1 MTFNNKYAFSTY
13 AYAVIKNELNMYVR
27 RHVNRMYKHTVSIE
41 TPITDN
47 LALEDTLEDNN
58 DYIEDLIDQIDMIE
72 IKEILDSLYL
82 SDRDKKVLEM
92 LFQGRTQTEI
102 AIEIE
107 VSQTQISRI
116 RQNIIKRARKIYES
130 RERRSKYGKVQI

>member
-13 AYAVIKNELNMYVR
+13 AYAVIKNELNMYIR

-47 LALEDTLEDNN
+47 LALEDILEDNN
-58 DYIEDLIDQIDMIE
+58 DYIEEMIDQIDMIE
-72 IKEILDSLYL
+72 IKEIFDSLYL
-82 SDRDKKVLEM
+82 SDRDKRVLE
-92 LFQGRTQTEI
+92 LLCQGRTQTEI
-102 AIEIE
+102 AIEVE

-130 RERRSKYGKVQI
+130 GERRSKYGKIQI

>member
-13 AYAVIKNELNMYVR
+13 AYAVIKNELNMYIR

-41 TPITDN
+41 TPITDD
-47 LALEDTLEDNN
+47 LTLEDTLEDTK
-58 DYIEDLIDQIDMIE
+58 DYIEDLIDRIDIIE
-72 IKEILDSLYL
+72 IREIFDSLYL
-82 SDRDKKVLEM
+82 SDRDKRVLEM

-102 AIEIE
+102 AIEID

-116 RQNIIKRARKIYES
+116 RQNIIKRARQIYKS
-130 RERRSKYGKVQI
+130 RERRSKYGKIQI

>member
-13 AYAVIKNELNMYVR
+13 AYAVIKNELNMYVT

-41 TPITDN
+41 TPITDD
-47 LALEDTLEDNN
+47 LALVDTLEDNN
-58 DYIEDLIDQIDMIE
+58 DYIEEMIDQIDMIE
-72 IKEILDSLYL
+72 IKEIFNSLYL
-82 SDRDKKVLEM
+82 SDRDKRVLKM

-116 RQNIIKRARKIYES
+116 RQNIIKRASRIYKS
-130 RERRSKYGKVQI
+130 RERRSKYGKIQI

>member
-13 AYAVIKNELNMYVR
+13 AYAVIKNELNMYVT
-27 RHVNRMYKHTVSIE
+27 RHVNRMYKRTVSIE
-41 TPITDN
+41 TPITDD
-47 LALEDTLEDNN
+47 LTLEDTLEDTK
-58 DYIEDLIDQIDMIE
+58 DYIEDLIDHIDIIE
-72 IKEILDSLYL
+72 IREIFDSLYL
-82 SDRDKKVLEM
+82 SDRDKRVLEM

-107 VSQTQISRI
+107 VSQTQVSRI
-116 RQNIIKRARKIYES
+116 RQNIIKRANKIYKS

>member
-13 AYAVIKNELNMYVR
+13 AYAVIKNELNMYIR
-27 RHVNRMYKHTVSIE
+27 RHVNRMYKRTVSIE
-41 TPITDN
+41 TPITDD
-47 LALEDTLEDNN
+47 LILEDTLEDNN

-82 SDRDKKVLEM
+82 SDRDKRVLEM

-116 RQNIIKRARKIYES
+116 RQNIIKRASRIYES
-130 RERRSKYGKVQI
+130 RERRSEYGKIQI

>member
-1 MTFNNKYAFSTY
+1 
-13 AYAVIKNELNMYVR
+13 MYIR

-41 TPITDN
+41 TPITDD
-47 LALEDTLEDNN
+47 LALVDTLEDNN
-58 DYIEDLIDQIDMIE
+58 DHIEEMIDQIDMIE
-72 IKEILDSLYL
+72 IKEIFNNLYL
-82 SDRDKKVLEM
+82 SDRDKRVLEM

-116 RQNIIKRARKIYES
+116 RQNIIKRAKKIYES
-130 RERRSKYGKVQI
+130 RERRSKYGKIQI

>member
-1 MTFNNKYAFSTY
+1 
-13 AYAVIKNELNMYVR
+13 MYVT

-41 TPITDN
+41 TPITDD

-58 DYIEDLIDQIDMIE
+58 DYIEKMIDQIDMIE
-72 IKEILDSLYL
+72 IKEIFNSLYL
-82 SDRDKKVLEM
+82 SDRDKRVLEM

-116 RQNIIKRARKIYES
+116 RQNIIKRASQIYKS
-130 RERRSKYGKVQI
+130 RERRSKYGKIQI

>member
-13 AYAVIKNELNMYVR
+13 AYAVIKNELNMYVT
-27 RHVNRMYKHTVSIE
+27 RHVNRMYKRTVSIE
-41 TPITDN
+41 TPITDD
-47 LALEDTLEDNN
+47 LTLEDTLEDTK
-58 DYIEDLIDQIDMIE
+58 DYIEDLIDHIDIIE
-72 IKEILDSLYL
+72 IREIFDSLYL
-82 SDRDKKVLEM
+82 SDRDKRVLEM

-102 AIEIE
+102 AIEVE

-130 RERRSKYGKVQI
+130 RERRSNYGLGKI

>member
-13 AYAVIKNELNMYVR
+13 AYAVIKNELNMYIR

-82 SDRDKKVLEM
+82 SDRDKRVLEM

>member
-13 AYAVIKNELNMYVR
+13 AYAVIKNELNMYVT
-27 RHVNRMYKHTVSIE
+27 RHVNRMYKRTVSIE

-47 LALEDTLEDNN
+47 LTLEDTLEDNN

-72 IKEILDSLYL
+72 IREIFDSLYL
-82 SDRDKKVLEM
+82 SDRDKRVLEM

-130 RERRSKYGKVQI
+130 RERRSKYGKIQI

>member
-13 AYAVIKNELNMYVR
+13 AYAVIKNELNMYVT
-27 RHVNRMYKHTVSIE
+27 RHVNRMYKRTVSIE

-47 LALEDTLEDNN
+47 LTLEDTLEDNN

-72 IKEILDSLYL
+72 IREIFDSLYL
-82 SDRDKKVLEM
+82 SDRDKRVLEM

>member
-13 AYAVIKNELNMYVR
+13 AYTVIKNELNMYVT
-27 RHVNRMYKHTVSIE
+27 RHVNRMYKRTVSIE

-47 LALEDTLEDNN
+47 LTLEDMLEDTK
-58 DYIEDLIDQIDMIE
+58 DYIEDSIDQIDMIE
-72 IKEILDSLYL
+72 IKEIFDSLYL
-82 SDRDKKVLEM
+82 SDRDKRVLEM

-102 AIEIE
+102 AIEVE

-130 RERRSKYGKVQI
+130 RERRSEYGKIQI